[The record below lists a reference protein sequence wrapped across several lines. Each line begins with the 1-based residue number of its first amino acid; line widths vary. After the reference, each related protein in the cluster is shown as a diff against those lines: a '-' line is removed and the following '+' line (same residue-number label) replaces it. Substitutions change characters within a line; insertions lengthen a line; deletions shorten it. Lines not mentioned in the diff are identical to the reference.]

1 MSKIHTLMEI
11 FQEFLLEPVSQN
23 TLDAL
28 KVAGATYERSVTLT
42 LQSGTQITV
51 TEKELRDIIATGT
64 APWIPVGAQR
74 PEVEVQT
81 ND

>member
-28 KVAGATYERSVTLT
+28 KVAGATYERSVTIT
-42 LQSGTQITV
+42 MPSGLQMTY
-51 TEKELRDIIATGT
+51 TEKELRDMISMST